1 MTKSGFE
8 SDTVKKLINIV
19 TIAPLV
25 IAGLYS
31 SVVIYDFIFPPLKE
45 KSESIGDYLKRS
57 GSISCFQVCFHYFLL
72 YLIIFLLYFLT
83 YGNLLL
89 ILDF

>member
-25 IAGLYS
+25 IAVYIQ
-31 SVVIYDFIFPPLKE
+31 VINI
-45 KSESIGDYLKRS
+45 
-57 GSISCFQVCFHYFLL
+57 
-72 YLIIFLLYFLT
+72 
-83 YGNLLL
+83 
-89 ILDF
+89 